1 MTEAT
6 PTPAYL
12 SALSSYLRGAEESAL
27 LWAYEYGRE
36 TLERGSGLLDLGVVH
51 REAVTRLLE
60 DAADGAEAARIHRKA
75 WAFFNESV
83 APVEMCLRGFQQSN
97 DALRTVAATLDEQ
110 VRKRT
115 RDLDESLEELQRVDR
130 ARRILLERLISAQ
143 EDERRRIA
151 GDIHDDSIQVITAA
165 YLRVELVRH
174 ALGDNPH
181 GETLAKLDEALRAA
195 IDRLRHMIF
204 ELRPAM
210 LDTAGLAATIQEHL
224 DQSMRQTGSTYTLA
238 NRLSAEPCPLARTTL
253 YRIAAEA
260 LANVRKH
267 ARAKH
272 VSVDLAHQESGYL
285 LRVTD
290 DGVGLGRRA
299 IGPSDHFGV
308 SMMTERASMAG
319 GWCRVESNEPAPGTT
334 VLAWTPD
341 MVDPSAERNDGHV
354 ETER

>member
-1 MTEAT
+1 MT
-6 PTPAYL
+6 
-12 SALSSYLRGAEESAL
+12 
-27 LWAYEYGRE
+27 
-36 TLERGSGLLDLGVVH
+36 
-51 REAVTRLLE
+51 
-60 DAADGAEAARIHRKA
+60 
-75 WAFFNESV
+75 
-83 APVEMCLRGFQQSN
+83 
-97 DALRTVAATLDEQ
+97 
-110 VRKRT
+110 
-115 RDLDESLEELQRVDR
+115 
-130 ARRILLERLISAQ
+130 AQ

-151 GDIHDDSIQVITAA
+151 GEIHDDSIQVITAA
-165 YLRVELVRH
+165 YLRVELVRQ

-238 NRLSAEPCPLARTTL
+238 NRLSTEPCPLARTTL

-285 LRVTD
+285 LRVAD

-299 IGPSDHFGV
+299 IRPGDNFGV

-319 GWCRVESNEPAPGTT
+319 GWCRVESNGPAPGTT

-341 MVDPSAERNDGHV
+341 MGDPSAERDDGHV